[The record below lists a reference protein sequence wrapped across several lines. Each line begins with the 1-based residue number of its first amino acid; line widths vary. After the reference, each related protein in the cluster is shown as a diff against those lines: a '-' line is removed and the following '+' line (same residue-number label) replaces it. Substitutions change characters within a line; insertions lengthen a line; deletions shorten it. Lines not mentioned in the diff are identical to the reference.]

1 MKAEDG
7 RLLCFFQHPPFFEHA
22 TLGGLLYEEPIAL
35 LELRILGHVHF
46 AGMVACQTLR
56 LRCTLCSDA
65 GVAQSAEQRFC
76 KPQVGGSIPLASSM
90 LPADIPTSSE
100 SFAPPFCP
108 SHSVTVTVF
117 VTILVFSRSKNSLSD
132 RAARSRSASFT
143 MLYLSNVARVLCPDI
158 VIVIVSG
165 TPALSM
171 FLSPDLRRS

>member
-1 MKAEDG
+1 MCCRG
-7 RLLCFFQHPPFFEHA
+7 RRQGHEFFLRRIAVCDNRVGTGRRGTP
-22 TLGGLLYEEPIAL
+22 LGCS
-35 LELRILGHVHF
+35 V

-100 SFAPPFCP
+100 SFAPLFCP